1 MRNSVRLAIA
11 LVLVHLAIS
20 AVHGV
25 AHQQLAIGLSREE
38 DLFVWIVIIAAPL
51 VAATLLLTKWRRGGG
66 WLLAISM
73 AGAFVF
79 GVDKHFIAGGIDN
92 AFGVATGMWGMTFQ
106 VTAFLLAVM
115 EAVGCWVGITAT
127 QEKSAPS

>member
-1 MRNSVRLAIA
+1 MRSRVRLAIA
-11 LVLVHLAIS
+11 LVLLHLAINIL
-20 AVHGV
+20 HGA
-25 AHQQLAIGLSREE
+25 AHQHLAIGLSRNEV
-38 DLFVWIVIIAAPL
+38 LFVWIVILAAPL
-51 VAATLLLTKWRRGGG
+51 VAAALLITKWRRAGG
-66 WLLAISM
+66 WMLAISM
-73 AGAFVF
+73 GGALVF

-106 VTAFLLAVM
+106 VTAFLLAVI